1 MDHDHDYVLE
11 RSYMFQIIVLPL
23 AYQLSILSLLQ
34 EFLKEKPYT
43 AEEIEEIIGES
54 LRSIFKNSP
63 SSLDVLKAAEH
74 YKLHQVLLPTHGH
87 GFCTH
92 AAYSLLLYLGYDAR
106 LMDPSCPCLLLLH
119 FLFFSPENRL

>member
-1 MDHDHDYVLE
+1 MDHDNDSVLE
-11 RSYMFQIIVLPL
+11 RAYMFQIIVLPL

-43 AEEIEEIIGES
+43 AEEIEEITGES

-74 YKLHQVLLPTHGH
+74 YKLHQVLLPIHGH
-87 GFCTH
+87 GFCTRGLQPITV
-92 AAYSLLLYLGYDAR
+92 SGL
-106 LMDPSCPCLLLLH
+106 
-119 FLFFSPENRL
+119 